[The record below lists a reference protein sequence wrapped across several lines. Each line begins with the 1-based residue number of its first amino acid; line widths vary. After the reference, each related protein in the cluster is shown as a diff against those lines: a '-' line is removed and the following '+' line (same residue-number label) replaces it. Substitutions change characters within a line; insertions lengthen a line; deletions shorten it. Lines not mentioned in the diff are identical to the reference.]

1 MASSQYIPGNFKY
14 GTSVNITGQFT
25 NLTSS
30 GAFNVPTVQNS
41 ATSAPVAVSH
51 LNLAASETTL
61 SHANGVLS
69 VKNTNSALST
79 IDIKV
84 FVKGIEFDI
93 FADELIFLVISETT
107 VKKIV

>member
-69 VKNTNSALST
+69 VKNTNSA